1 MFLRERERKKK
12 ESGEILTPPNGC
24 TRQNVKKSKNETQI
38 TRDSKKIETLRSCR
52 GIKAVSTRY
61 FRFFFLGCCF
71 CCCRE
76 SVEKIPTG
84 DKNHV
89 FLALSVSVEGSNFLD
104 KLQTQKKFTV
114 CRVDDINCS
123 TKRRKTIL
131 ARQVGTRRRKTFTV
145 WYIQDEEEKRNEHS
159 KGSKEEEEVKSPRES
174 RGTCRLRTKTT
185 QQQKRKK
192 KRGSR

>member
-1 MFLRERERKKK
+1 MPSVCCFFFFKNPFILFSFLDIASTILKHMDQINGLSSGTRSAFLSLLRAVRARQMAMERVPMFSFLSFLFKEREREREKKK

-104 KLQTQKKFTV
+104 KLQTQKKIHSV
-114 CRVDDINCS
+114 SCRRYKLLN
-123 TKRRKTIL
+123 
-131 ARQVGTRRRKTFTV
+131 
-145 WYIQDEEEKRNEHS
+145 
-159 KGSKEEEEVKSPRES
+159 
-174 RGTCRLRTKTT
+174 
-185 QQQKRKK
+185 
-192 KRGSR
+192 

>member
-1 MFLRERERKKK
+1 MSGDQSRFYSLFSLFFFSVVVFVVAGSRLKRFRQVIKITFFLRSVCLSKA
-12 ESGEILTPPNGC
+12 LT
-24 TRQNVKKSKNETQI
+24 
-38 TRDSKKIETLRSCR
+38 
-52 GIKAVSTRY
+52 
-61 FRFFFLGCCF
+61 FLTSYKP
-71 CCCRE
+71 R
-76 SVEKIPTG
+76 
-84 DKNHV
+84 
-89 FLALSVSVEGSNFLD
+89 
-104 KLQTQKKFTV
+104 KKFTV